1 MPSIVAGREKKGYR
15 DHGYY
20 EGRFCNFGYFNSL
33 LGLSKTKEDNNMDMQ
48 EVISRA
54 ERNIRQALRDYG
66 AHTSQ
71 TDVLEDVTDEFI
83 YRLAADSSYAKQG
96 LRELFSKSPVWNEE
110 LDALVINGT
119 RTHDPDYDRIHRLA
133 MQILEKPFKSLDYS
147 YNDILKA
154 VCFFSNPDA
163 SERDRESYIEAIKK
177 LAPKAY
183 TPTKKLSRVFKSLCV
198 ALSVADETAGSE
210 FQRLYAQFADELSSK
225 QIGFKLFVSINPA
238 HFITMSN
245 PKRDS
250 RGATLTSCHSFNS
263 TEYDYNNGCT
273 GYARDE
279 TSFIVFTV
287 ADPTDPETLNNR
299 KTTRQVFAY
308 RPGSGLLLQSRM
320 YNTAGGV
327 YGAAAD
333 SKLYRDLVQREISA
347 LEDVPNLWKTYSSI
361 GDKADLVVA
370 GDGFGGYQD
379 WTYENFDGHISIRA
393 DCDEETVDP
402 LDIGTRGLCIVC
414 GEETS
419 AGVYCEDCGEGNECD
434 ECGGH
439 YRELYD
445 VRNSRGEW
453 IQVCERCRDEYYTY
467 CDECE
472 EYWPNDC
479 TTEVDGRYY
488 CDDCLDECC
497 ERCDECDE
505 WHRSDSMY
513 DAYREGREVRVCS
526 DCRDEHYYGCDC
538 CGDLHHYDDMRRVYR
553 ANGYEDFVCD
563 DCADNYDCC
572 PHCDELIE
580 IKDDGTCP
588 SCGAVIE
595 EQEDEAV

>member
-1 MPSIVAGREKKGYR
+1 
-15 DHGYY
+15 
-20 EGRFCNFGYFNSL
+20 
-33 LGLSKTKEDNNMDMQ
+33 MDMQ

-71 TDVLEDVTDEFI
+71 TDVLEDVTNEFI

-96 LRELFSKSPVWNEE
+96 LRKLFSKSPVWNEE

-133 MQILEKPFKSLDYS
+133 MQILEKPFKSLDYD

-163 SERDRESYIEAIKK
+163 SERDRESYIEAIRK

-183 TPTKKLSRVFKSLCV
+183 TPTKKPSRVFKSLCV
-198 ALSVADETAGSE
+198 TLGVADETAGSE
-210 FQRLYAQFADELSSK
+210 FQRLYAQFADALSAK

-402 LDIGTRGLCIVC
+402 LDVGTYGLCIVC

-538 CGDLHHYDDMRRVYR
+538 CGDLHHYDDMHRVYR
-553 ANGYEDFVCD
+553 ANGYEDFVCN

>member
-15 DHGYY
+15 DHGYC
-20 EGRFCNFGYFNSL
+20 EGRFYNFGYFNSL

-198 ALSVADETAGSE
+198 ALGVADETAGSE

-402 LDIGTRGLCIVC
+402 LDVGTYGLCIVC

-445 VRNSRGEW
+445 IRNSRGEW

-472 EYWPNDC
+472 EYCPNDC

-572 PHCDELIE
+572 PHCEELIE
-580 IKDDGTCP
+580 MNDDGTCP
-588 SCGAVIE
+588 NCGAVIE
-595 EQEDEAV
+595 EQEAEAV

>member
-1 MPSIVAGREKKGYR
+1 ME
-15 DHGYY
+15 
-20 EGRFCNFGYFNSL
+20 
-33 LGLSKTKEDNNMDMQ
+33 MQ

-71 TDVLEDVTDEFI
+71 TDVLDDVTDEFI

-96 LRELFSKSPVWNEE
+96 LRKLFSKSPVWNEE

-133 MQILEKPFKSLDYS
+133 MQILEKPFKSLDYD

-154 VCFFSNPDA
+154 ICFFSNPDA
-163 SERDRESYIEAIKK
+163 SERDRESYIEAIRK

-183 TPTKKLSRVFKSLCV
+183 TPTKKPSRVFKSLCV
-198 ALSVADETAGSE
+198 ALGVADETAGSE
-210 FQRLYAQFADELSSK
+210 FQRLYAQFADELSAK
-225 QIGFKLFVSINPA
+225 QIGFKLFVSVNPA

-327 YGAAAD
+327 YGAAED
-333 SKLYRDLVQREISA
+333 SKLYRDLVQREISM

-402 LDIGTRGLCIVC
+402 LDVGTYGLCIVC

-419 AGVYCEDCGEGNECD
+419 AGVYCEDCGEGN

-538 CGDLHHYDDMRRVYR
+538 CGDLHHYDDMHRVYR
-553 ANGYEDFVCD
+553 ANGYVDFVCN

>member
-1 MPSIVAGREKKGYR
+1 ME
-15 DHGYY
+15 
-20 EGRFCNFGYFNSL
+20 
-33 LGLSKTKEDNNMDMQ
+33 MQ

-54 ERNIRQALRDYG
+54 ARNIRQALRDYG

-71 TDVLEDVTDEFI
+71 TDVLDDVTDEFI
-83 YRLAADSSYAKQG
+83 YCLAADSSYAKQG
-96 LRELFSKSPVWNEE
+96 LRKLFSKSPVWNEE

-133 MQILEKPFKSLDYS
+133 MQILEKPFKSLDYD

-163 SERDRESYIEAIKK
+163 SERDRESYIEAIRK

-183 TPTKKLSRVFKSLCV
+183 TPTKKPSRVFKSLCV
-198 ALSVADETAGSE
+198 ALGVADETAGSE

-327 YGAAAD
+327 YGAAED
-333 SKLYRDLVQREISA
+333 SKLYRDLVQREISM

-370 GDGFGGYQD
+370 GEGFGGYQD
-379 WTYENFDGHISIRA
+379 WKYENFDGHISIRA

-402 LDIGTRGLCIVC
+402 LDIGTYGLCVVC

-419 AGVYCEDCGEGNECD
+419 DGVYCEDCGKGYECD

-439 YRELYD
+439 YRELCD
-445 VRNSRGEW
+445 VRDSRGEW

-538 CGDLHHYDDMRRVYR
+538 CGDLHHYDDMHRVYR
-553 ANGYEDFVCD
+553 ANGYEDFVCN